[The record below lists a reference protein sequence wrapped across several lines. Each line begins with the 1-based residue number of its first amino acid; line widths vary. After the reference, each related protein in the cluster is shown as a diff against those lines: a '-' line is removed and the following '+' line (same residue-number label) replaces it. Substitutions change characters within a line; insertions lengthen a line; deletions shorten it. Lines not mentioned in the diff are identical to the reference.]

1 MLFKNVDI
9 ARIKLN
15 KEKYLQSKKGSCNI
29 SIHPVL
35 ADLREEDR
43 NRVVSLLEELTDI
56 LRNNIKDVRD
66 L

>member
-15 KEKYLQSKKGSCNI
+15 KEKYLQCKKDSCTI

-35 ADLREEDR
+35 ADLGEADR

-56 LRNNIKDVRD
+56 LRDNIKDVKS